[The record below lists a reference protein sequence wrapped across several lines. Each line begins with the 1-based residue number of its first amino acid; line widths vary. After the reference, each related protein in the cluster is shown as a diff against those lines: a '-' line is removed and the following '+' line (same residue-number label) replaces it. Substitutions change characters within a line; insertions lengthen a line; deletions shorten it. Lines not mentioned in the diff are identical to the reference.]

1 VEAVGVAI
9 VGIAFTI
16 TDVTKETQPVVV
28 SFTVIE
34 YVFAAKFENVG
45 LD

>member
-1 VEAVGVAI
+1 MEAVGVAI
-9 VGIAFTI
+9 VETAFTI
-16 TDVTKETQPVVV
+16 IDVADETQPVVV